1 MKENFLKDYVLL
13 ILRIDKLFK
22 KEGSYYIDAYIGPD
36 SLKTKVNNEDHFKPQ
51 RLIEDAN
58 SLLNNLENIEFE
70 DNRKT
75 FMKKHLLAFKS
86 ILKVLNNE
94 DINLKQQVKDILN
107 VDLEWTDE
115 KVFKKGLKLFDNG
128 LPGNGDLNSRYNDWL
143 QRNTYS
149 FNNDKQM
156 LDFIEDLIKSI
167 RDFSKDIVNLPKEDD
182 VITDL
187 VSDKNYGASTR
198 YVGNY
203 KSKLNI
209 NKDIPFNFFQAVPL
223 IAHELYPGHHT
234 EFCMK
239 EKYLV
244 KEKGYFESTVF
255 LLNSPQLVISE
266 GIGEVAFD
274 MILSDD
280 SFLSYL
286 TNNIYKKYNIKVDD
300 VNIKSILKASRINS
314 IDQIANNVVM
324 MFEDGRS
331 ENEIKNYVRKYTLQP
346 DFMTEHLLSNIRSS
360 QFTKIYSTI
369 YYHGKK
375 LVQDYLN
382 EGNQKERFNE
392 LLKKQCYPT
401 MLKKY

>member
-1 MKENFLKDYVLL
+1 MGEIILKENFLKDYVLL
-13 ILRIDKLFK
+13 ILRINKLFK
-22 KEGSYYIDAYIGPD
+22 KEGSYYIDAYIGSD
-36 SLKTKVNNEDHFKPQ
+36 SLKTKVKNEDHFKFQ

-58 SLLNNLENIEFE
+58 RLLNNLDDIELE

-86 ILKVLNNE
+86 ILKLLNN
-94 DINLKQQVKDILN
+94 DVINLKQQVKNILD

-115 KVFKKGLKLFDNG
+115 KEFENGLKLFDNG
-128 LPGNGDLNSRYNDWL
+128 LPGNGDLNSRYYDWL

-149 FNNDKQM
+149 FKNDKLM
-156 LDFIEDLIKSI
+156 LGFIDSLIKSI
-167 RDFSKDIVNLPKEDD
+167 RNFSKDIVDMPKEDE
-182 VITDL
+182 VIIDL

-209 NKDIPFNFFQAVPL
+209 NKDIPFNFFQAIPL

-255 LLNSPQLVISE
+255 LLYSPQLVISE

-274 MILSDD
+274 MIFSDD
-280 SFLSYL
+280 YFLSY
-286 TNNIYKKYNIKVDD
+286 
-300 VNIKSILKASRINS
+300 
-314 IDQIANNVVM
+314 
-324 MFEDGRS
+324 
-331 ENEIKNYVRKYTLQP
+331 
-346 DFMTEHLLSNIRSS
+346 
-360 QFTKIYSTI
+360 
-369 YYHGKK
+369 
-375 LVQDYLN
+375 
-382 EGNQKERFNE
+382 
-392 LLKKQCYPT
+392 
-401 MLKKY
+401 

>member
-13 ILRIDKLFK
+13 ILRINKLFK
-22 KEGSYYIDAYIGPD
+22 KEGSYYIDAYIGSD
-36 SLKTKVNNEDHFKPQ
+36 SLKTKVKNEDHFKFQ

-58 SLLNNLENIEFE
+58 RLLNNLDDIELE

-86 ILKVLNNE
+86 ILKLLNN
-94 DINLKQQVKDILN
+94 DVINLKQQVKNILD

-115 KVFKKGLKLFDNG
+115 KEFENGLKLFDNG
-128 LPGNGDLNSRYNDWL
+128 LPGNGDLNSRYYDWL

-149 FNNDKQM
+149 FKNDKLM
-156 LDFIEDLIKSI
+156 LGFIDSLIKSI
-167 RDFSKDIVNLPKEDD
+167 RNFSKDIVDMPKEDE
-182 VITDL
+182 VIIDL

-209 NKDIPFNFFQAVPL
+209 NKDIPFNFFQAIPL

-255 LLNSPQLVISE
+255 LLYSPQLVISE

-274 MILSDD
+274 MIFSDD
-280 SFLSYL
+280 YFLSYL

-324 MFEDGRS
+324 MFEDGRA

-346 DFMTEHLLSNIRSS
+346 DFMTEHLLSNIKSS
-360 QFTKIYSTI
+360 QFNKIYATI

-375 LVQDYLN
+375 LVQDYLY
-382 EGNQKERFNE
+382 EGDQKRKFNE

-401 MLKKY
+401 MLKK